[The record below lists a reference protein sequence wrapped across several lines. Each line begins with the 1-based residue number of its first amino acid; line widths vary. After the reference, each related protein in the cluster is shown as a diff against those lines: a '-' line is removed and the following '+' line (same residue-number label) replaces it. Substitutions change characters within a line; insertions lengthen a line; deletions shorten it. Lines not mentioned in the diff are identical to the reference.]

1 MNFNGREN
9 TDMARIMRVY
19 LKNGVNVPIRVDHV
33 PAMRGEVSDVSGY
46 DALGR
51 LYAMGYAR
59 SL

>member
-1 MNFNGREN
+1 
-9 TDMARIMRVY
+9 MARIMRVY
-19 LKNGVNVPIRVDHV
+19 LKNGVNAPIRVDHI
-33 PAMRGEVSDVSGY
+33 PTMPGEVSDVSGY